1 VTELPICAAILAAET
16 GLPESKAVSLIEEM
30 RRSGMAV
37 MHSDEEMMR
46 GYLSRVCEAV
56 YAAKEEKKA

>member
-16 GLPESKAVSLIEEM
+16 GLTEPKAVSLIEEM

-37 MHSDEEMMR
+37 TTTKS
-46 GYLSRVCEAV
+46 
-56 YAAKEEKKA
+56 